1 MKSIEEINK
10 LKAPIVAIDH
20 SLDKYRNKVLFTA
33 KLDKANEMLKSV
45 KLPQSKIKE

>member
-20 SLDKYRNKVLFTA
+20 TLDKYRNKVFFQS
-33 KLDKANEMLKSV
+33 KLDKANEMLQSV
-45 KLPQSKIKE
+45 KLPTLKSKS